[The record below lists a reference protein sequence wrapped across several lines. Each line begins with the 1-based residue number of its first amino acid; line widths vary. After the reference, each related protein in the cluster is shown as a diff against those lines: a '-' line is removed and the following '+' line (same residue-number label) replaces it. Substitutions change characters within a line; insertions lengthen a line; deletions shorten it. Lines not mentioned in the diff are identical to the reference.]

1 MWAPLTLWLGV
12 GVVVFDGAGQ
22 TEQLDQPA
30 VVHHQGVDVATGQ
43 DLRTSRQYSTPHV
56 LDIIR
61 GTRSLQAECIYIYI
75 YKDVLT
81 NTA

>member
-1 MWAPLTLWLGV
+1 MWAALTLWLGV

-43 DLRTSRQYSTPHV
+43 DLRTSRQYFTPHV
-56 LDIIR
+56 LDIIQDA
-61 GTRSLQAECIYIYI
+61 RSLQAEREQRSAN
-75 YKDVLT
+75 T